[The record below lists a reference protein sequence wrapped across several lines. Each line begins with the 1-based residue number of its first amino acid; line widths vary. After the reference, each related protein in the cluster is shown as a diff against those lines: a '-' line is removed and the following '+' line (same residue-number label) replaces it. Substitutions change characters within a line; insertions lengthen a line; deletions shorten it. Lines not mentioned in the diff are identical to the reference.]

1 MSPGPGHILLSGESV
16 MTENQALA
24 LGNSRKWH
32 HIVIGPA
39 IFLSVQFLSFFGPQ
53 EARMGFGI
61 LFWMVYWWVTVA
73 VDIKVTCLVPLMVAA
88 FHEYMPILKVME
100 AYAHRDAFLIVGAS
114 IVTVAWARWG
124 FAKRL
129 ALHFLTRFGNDTR
142 RQMVGWFLLTG
153 LASFIMGNTP
163 VAAVFAPIA
172 VAALI
177 YAGYET
183 FEQRWNSKA
192 ASNVLIAVAW
202 GASVG
207 GMATPLGGGQ
217 AVVTLGYLQNYVGHE
232 VFFIDWSM
240 RMIPVSLVVM
250 VAMAMFMYLFMK
262 PEIVTFKGGRE
273 FYRQE
278 LREMGPMSYEEKIAF
293 FGFLVIVALALSR
306 PLYVDFVKGPFF
318 AWMHPSRMFF
328 ILALILFFFPSRRS
342 PGENIVSIDSLKKH
356 FPLAILFIWP
366 AAIALG
372 RILNQTG
379 ASAVVGQWLA
389 GFVATG
395 GDILSIA
402 VFSIG
407 GNALSQVTSDT
418 AAAGVMIPMVI
429 EAFKNWGGLQ
439 LGAVPFIWAVGSAI
453 SWSYAVASSTG
464 AQGVVA
470 GFGANLKRMFVY
482 GIIGG
487 IISVVVSTLY
497 FVFFIAVLKSDF
509 YILPPGF

>member
-1 MSPGPGHILLSGESV
+1 MNEQKTQSLPGSGLNWLHILL
-16 MTENQALA
+16 
-24 LGNSRKWH
+24 
-32 HIVIGPA
+32 GPA
-39 IFLSVQFLSFFGPQ
+39 MFMVVQFIPFFGPQ
-53 EARMGFGI
+53 NARMGFGI

-73 VDIKVTCLVPLMVAA
+73 VDIKVTCLVPLVVAA
-88 FHEYMPILKVME
+88 FHEYMPIVKVME

-124 FAKRL
+124 FAKRI
-129 ALHFLTRFGNDTR
+129 ALHFLLRFGNDTR
-142 RQMVGWFLLTG
+142 RQMIGWFLLTG

-177 YAGYET
+177 YAGFET
-183 FEQRWNSKA
+183 FEQRWNSNA

-217 AVVTLGYLQNYVGHE
+217 AVVTLGHLQKYVGHE
-232 VFFIDWSM
+232 VFFIDWSL
-240 RMIPVSLVVM
+240 RMVPVSLVVM
-250 VAMAMFMYLFMK
+250 LAMCAFMWLFMK
-262 PEIVTFKGGRE
+262 PEIPAFKGSRE

-278 LREMGPMSYEEKIAF
+278 LREMGAFSYEEKVACL
-293 FGFLVIVALALSR
+293 GFVLIVALALLR
-306 PLYVDFVKGPFF
+306 PVYVDFLKGPLF

-328 ILALILFFFPSRRS
+328 ILAVFLFFIPSRRE
-342 PGENIVSIDSLKKH
+342 PGETLVSIASLKKH

-366 AAIALG
+366 ASVALG

-379 ASAVVGQWLA
+379 ASAVVGGWLES
-389 GFVATG
+389 FVAS
-395 GDILSIA
+395 GDDVTSIVA
-402 VFSIG
+402 FSVG

-439 LGAVPFIWAVGSAI
+439 FGAVPFIWVVGSAI

-482 GIIGG
+482 GLVGG
-487 IISVVVSTLY
+487 VISVIVSTLY
-497 FVFFIAVLKSDF
+497 FIVAVAVLKTDF
-509 YILPPGF
+509 YLLPPGL